1 MQHHRIVLTRDFDR
15 WRLSSVVEHTPPSPP
30 QPLKRSRKAPMYI
43 KTANTLPAISSNMT
57 HGRQRWPQQ
66 WLDPFDGKTL
76 ECLFTSGSLLAGPV
90 CCVRAMVGVF
100 EVVTEAGRMPCPA
113 RGVWGDVRA
122 YWQHTEAEG
131 MVLDQQI
138 RWGFKIWYQ
147 SWCKLALFSVFCFF
161 GTRTILCVWLIDNP
175 VGFISNERPS
185 PGFHHGFVQNLRD
198 FFFFF

>member
-1 MQHHRIVLTRDFDR
+1 MSPSPFAFGRRNTKKEKKSSDTASPNCFDTRLWSMEAEQCGWTHAPF
-15 WRLSSVVEHTPPSPP
+15 PP

-66 WLDPFDGKTL
+66 WLNPFDGKTL

-100 EVVTEAGRMPCPA
+100 EVITEAGRMPCPA

-122 YWQHTEAEG
+122 YWQHTRAESRRNSAWSADTLG
-131 MVLDQQI
+131 FSDLKIKLVQI
-138 RWGFKIWYQ
+138 SF
-147 SWCKLALFSVFCFF
+147 VFF
-161 GTRTILCVWLIDNP
+161 
-175 VGFISNERPS
+175 EQEPS
-185 PGFHHGFVQNLRD
+185 FVFD
-198 FFFFF
+198 